1 LPSSPAVL
9 FPISREPNHDS
20 QRSRLMRWCFRGGAS
35 EWSSPDAAQRVS
47 GALLIRGPTC
57 LTTNGPGS
65 AARYCAPHRVRDTI
79 SSSRI
84 KDKAGDDEHRRHRQ
98 QLRKRFRGRL
108 FGGFPHTVLPR
119 PGHDSSLRESAN
131 DVRNF
136 TRNTPR
142 RVFAGLSPH
151 SGEYRLSQGRT
162 AMRRH
167 FGSHAAGLCAADGI
181 LKAIFGRGA
190 GSRMLQA
197 VAPVSSA
204 G

>member
-1 LPSSPAVL
+1 
-9 FPISREPNHDS
+9 
-20 QRSRLMRWCFRGGAS
+20 
-35 EWSSPDAAQRVS
+35 
-47 GALLIRGPTC
+47 
-57 LTTNGPGS
+57 
-65 AARYCAPHRVRDTI
+65 
-79 SSSRI
+79 
-84 KDKAGDDEHRRHRQ
+84 
-98 QLRKRFRGRL
+98 LRKRFRGRL

-119 PGHDSSLRESAN
+119 PGNDSSLRESAN

-181 LKAIFGRGA
+181 LKAISGRDA
-190 GSRMLQA
+190 KSRTPASGCPGIVGWILFAREPALQ
-197 VAPVSSA
+197 SNEFRKTQ
-204 G
+204 GG